1 MYMFSFVSKFFKTT
15 KNNTVFSKE
24 YRDGYSKLWI
34 NSIRDY
40 QP

>member
-1 MYMFSFVSKFFKTT
+1 MYMFSFISKFCRTN
-15 KNNTVFSKE
+15 KNTPVFSKE
-24 YRDGYSKLWI
+24 YRDGYNKLWI